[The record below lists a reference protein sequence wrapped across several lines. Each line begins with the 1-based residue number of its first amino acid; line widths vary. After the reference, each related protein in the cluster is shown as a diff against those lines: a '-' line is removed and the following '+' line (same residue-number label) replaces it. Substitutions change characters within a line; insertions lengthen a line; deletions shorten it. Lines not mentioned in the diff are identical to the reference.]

1 MTKTEYRQAVREA
14 QRVFGYIQI
23 AVKERRP
30 VRLSKAKALELLRR
44 LPDDAQI
51 DAMWAS
57 EYQEILLVG

>member
-1 MTKTEYRQAVREA
+1 MTQAEYRQAVKRA

-30 VRLSKAKALELLRR
+30 VRLSKTKALELLRR

-51 DAMWAS
+51 DAEWADGD
-57 EYQEILLVG
+57 QAFLLVG